1 MPSKSK
7 AQQRFMGMVH
17 ATKKGEMKNPP
28 ASVKKAAKGMSKKS
42 AHKYASTKHQGKPEK
57 VKKETKVSQL
67 IRKMVREIM
76 AEIDEGGKGS
86 GRPRAATPAT
96 DKDNKRPTK
105 NPFSKESPAHKTWEK
120 KKSVKEDDVVDKE
133 REKQRADKEKM
144 RDRQFRDMERAR
156 ERQKRLDKMKKEGKA
171 HHYGDKE
178 KSKARYGEAYPEL
191 DKKMKAADDPM
202 AHAYPTK
209 EQAMKD
215 AKKMG
220 LSGVHMHKDKDGKT
234 IYMPGGSHEEFTK
247 RHKEIMEE
255 KKKGKIKS
263 SLWENI
269 RKKRERIKS
278 GSGEKRRKKGDKGA
292 PTSDQIKKAQK

>member
-76 AEIDEGGKGS
+76 AEMAEGGKGS

-105 NPFSKESPAHKTWEK
+105 NPFSKESPAHKTWK
-120 KKSVKEDDVVDKE
+120 KKKKAKGYIDKDGNYHHTGG
-133 REKQRADKEKM
+133 DKLKSLKV
-144 RDRQFRDMERAR
+144 R
-156 ERQKRLDKMKKEGKA
+156 KEGK
-171 HHYGDKE
+171 
-178 KSKARYGEAYPEL
+178 L
-191 DKKMKAADDPM
+191 
-202 AHAYPTK
+202 
-209 EQAMKD
+209 
-215 AKKMG
+215 
-220 LSGVHMHKDKDGKT
+220 
-234 IYMPGGSHEEFTK
+234 
-247 RHKEIMEE
+247 KEIT
-255 KKKGKIKS
+255 
-263 SLWENI
+263 ENFLNFNI
-269 RKKRERIKS
+269 VKWC
-278 GSGEKRRKKGDKGA
+278 
-292 PTSDQIKKAQK
+292 